1 MSDLTFK
8 NLNTSLLSL
17 RSKKFRHVHNSVSIL
32 ACTLSL
38 KLCSKNTSSPCPN
51 LNVSYLT
58 ECEFVAKFCM
68 SDRSEPF
75 WFVQRKL
82 GECWNLNYK
91 VLSAISE
98 KIDISG
104 SIRPNKSLKT
114 GKFSL
119 AQASVKWKFV
129 IDALDIF
136 KLFLSPSWFCF
147 HACW

>member
-98 KIDISG
+98 KN
-104 SIRPNKSLKT
+104 RYLRFKSLKT

-129 IDALDIF
+129 IDAPDIF
-136 KLFLSPSWFCF
+136 GLFLSPSWFCF